1 MHLQNSMVYHSTKPH
16 TIHHIA
22 SFLILW
28 RQVVAPIPFGTSK
41 SLQLNSGHP
50 TEFQEYSNIDS

>member
-1 MHLQNSMVYHSTKPH
+1 MHLQNSMVYHSTKFQTIRH
-16 TIHHIA
+16 TA

-28 RQVVAPIPFGTSK
+28 RQVVAPIPFGTGK
-41 SLQLNSGHP
+41 SRQLNSSHP